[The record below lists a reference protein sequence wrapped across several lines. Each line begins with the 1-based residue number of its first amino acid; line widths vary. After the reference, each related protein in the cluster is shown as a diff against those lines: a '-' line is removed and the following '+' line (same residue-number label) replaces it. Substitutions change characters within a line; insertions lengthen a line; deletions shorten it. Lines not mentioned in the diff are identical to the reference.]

1 MQEFATRKPIARGMD
16 LRQPNCLFS
25 KYRMAVRIMK
35 LTTIL
40 LTVACLQ
47 LSAKGI
53 TQNVTISVKDAPLLT
68 VLKTIKKQTGF
79 TFLVTTKDLEIAR
92 RVSITAQNLPLQEVL
107 ELCFKDQPLTYTIT
121 GKLINIIPRVR
132 QVEKNDKTGY
142 TSPLPANIDVSGKV
156 LDENGAPAQG
166 VNVMVKGTSNGTS
179 TNYKGE
185 FLLKDVDENAY
196 LVITSVGYDKVEV
209 AVKEKSYVSVQL
221 RVAVG
226 NLDEMQVIAYG
237 ATSKRFS
244 TGNVSTVKA
253 ADIENQP
260 YENPLIALQGRV
272 PGVQVTQLTGL
283 AGGRTE
289 VRIQGRNSINSGLEP
304 LIIVDGIPYPSTF
317 LISNLESIV
326 QGGSP
331 LNYINPNDIESIDVL
346 KDADATAIYGS
357 RAANGA
363 ILITTK
369 KGKAGKTKVSFN
381 VQQGWGKVGHFVDM
395 MNTRQYLDMRY
406 EAYKNDGINLA
417 TQTLSSRN
425 WDLKLWDTTRYTD
438 WQRTLI
444 GGTAKYTNINAS
456 FSGGTTLFQYL
467 IGANYNRQTTV
478 FPGSFDDKKGGAYF
492 NFSGSSLN
500 QKFKA
505 QFSGNYMYDQN
516 ELPQT
521 DLTQNALWMV
531 PNAPTLYDENGN
543 LNWAKNAA
551 GSATWT
557 NPLANIFYSQ
567 YNNTTKNLISNL
579 TLSYQLFRGLDLRS
593 SIGYN
598 NIESSLYLPITLG
611 YYRPQDLPFSQR
623 SARYGQRNMT
633 SWIVEPQLHY
643 SNRIWKGKLDALL
656 GGTVQQSKADVLT
669 FTGTGYSTD
678 LLMKTLSAATSV
690 TAGPSG
696 SSQTKFNALFGR
708 LNYVVNDKYII
719 DLTARRDGSSKF
731 GDNNKLHNFGSVAGA
746 WIISGEKWVQRNLR
760 FLSFAKIRSSYG
772 ITGNDQIGDFT
783 HLSTYSINNTPQILY
798 QGGISLYPARIPN
811 PNLQWEE
818 TRKWQSGIDLGFFSD
833 RIVVGATY
841 ARNRSS
847 NQIVSYP
854 LPTTTG
860 FMDVYQNLPALI
872 QNTSLEFTLQTTNI
886 KNRDFSWSTSFN
898 LTVPRNKLLSF
909 PGIEN
914 TGYVYGTN
922 GVIVGQS
929 LGVIKTFQYA
939 GVDPATGNYTV
950 YDSIGNITSQPDFN
964 NDKTVLISNLVKYYG
979 GIQNV
984 IQFKSFQ
991 LDINLQFIRQ
1001 KGPNDMYYY
1010 NGFDASRYPGYHVGA
1025 AFGNQPVGIK
1035 GNQWHK
1041 PGDDATFS
1049 RFSTGF
1055 NTLWPAVSD
1064 VWYSY
1069 NASFI
1074 RIKNVSLSWTL
1085 PNKMLKDLHLQNLV
1099 LYFRGDNVFTFTK
1112 YKGLD
1117 PESLSTNSL
1126 PPLRVLTLGLKVDL

>member
-1 MQEFATRKPIARGMD
+1 MQEFATRKPIARGMV

-47 LSAKGI
+47 LSARGL

-68 VLKTIKKQTGF
+68 VLKAIKKQTGF
-79 TFLVTTKDLEIAR
+79 TFLVTNKDLEIAR
-92 RVSITAQNLPLQEVL
+92 NVSITAQNLPLQEVL
-107 ELCFKDQPLTYTIT
+107 DLCFKDQPLTYTIS

-142 TSPLPANIDVSGKV
+142 TAPLPANIDVSGKV
-156 LDENGAPAQG
+156 IDENGAPAQS
-166 VNVMVKGTSNGTS
+166 VNVMVKGTSKGTS

-185 FLLKDVDENAY
+185 FHLKDVDENAY
-196 LVITSVGYDKVEV
+196 LVVTAVGYDKVEV
-209 AVKEKSYVSVQL
+209 AVKEKSFLSLQL

-237 ATSKRFS
+237 STSKRFS
-244 TGNVSTVKA
+244 TGNISTVKA

-283 AGGRTE
+283 PGGATT
-289 VRIQGRNSINSGLEP
+289 VRIQGRNSITSGLEP
-304 LIIVDGIPYPSTF
+304 LIIVDGVPYPPTLLNS
-317 LISNLESIV
+317 SLEGIV

-381 VQQGWGKVGHFVDM
+381 AQQGWGKVGHFVDM
-395 MNTRQYLDMRY
+395 MNTRQYLNMRY
-406 EAYKNDGINLA
+406 EALKNDGLSPDPNLDY
-417 TQTLSSRN
+417 
-425 WDLKLWDTTRYTD
+425 DLTLWDTTRYTN
-438 WQRTLI
+438 WQKELI
-444 GGTAKYTNINAS
+444 GGTAKYTNINTS

-467 IGANYNRQTTV
+467 IGANYNKQTTV

-492 NFSGSSLN
+492 NFSGSSSN
-500 QKFKA
+500 QKFKV
-505 QFSGNYMYDQN
+505 QFSGNYIYDQN
-516 ELPQT
+516 KLPQV
-521 DLTQNALWMV
+521 DLTQSALWME
-531 PNAPTLYDENGN
+531 PDAPPLYDENGH
-543 LNWAKNAA
+543 LNWATNAA
-551 GSATWT
+551 GSSTWN
-557 NPLANIFYSQ
+557 NPLANVIYSQ
-567 YNNTTKNLISNL
+567 YNNTTKNLTSNL
-579 TLSYQLFRGLDLRS
+579 TLRYQVLPGLDVRTSL
-593 SIGYN
+593 GYN
-598 NIESSLYLPITLG
+598 NIESGFILPTTLEANP
-611 YYRPQDLPFSQR
+611 PQDLPY
-623 SARYGQRNMT
+623 AERYVAQGQRNMT

-643 SNRIWKGKLDALL
+643 SSRIWKGKLDALV

-669 FTGTGYSTD
+669 FYGFGYSTD
-678 LLMKTLSAATSV
+678 LLMKTLSAATSII
-690 TAGPSG
+690 AGTSG
-696 SSQTKFNALFGR
+696 NSQTKFNALFGR
-708 LNYVVNDKYII
+708 INYVINDKYII

-731 GDNNKLHNFGSVAGA
+731 GDNNKLHNFGSVGGA
-746 WIISGEKWVQRNLR
+746 WVVSGEKWVERNLR
-760 FLSFAKIRSSYG
+760 FLSFAKLRSSYG

-783 HLSTYSINNTPQILY
+783 HLSTYSLSNPGILY
-798 QGGISLYPARIPN
+798 QGAIGLQPARIPN

-833 RIVVGATY
+833 RIILGATY

-860 FMDVYQNLPALI
+860 FTSVKNNLPALI

-886 KNRDFSWSTSFN
+886 KTQDFSWSTSFN

-914 TGYVYGTN
+914 TSYVSGTS

-929 LGVIKTFQYA
+929 LGVVKTFHYA
-939 GVDPATGNYTV
+939 GVDPATGKYTV
-950 YDSIGNITSQPDFN
+950 YDSIGNITFKPNFN
-964 NDKTVLISNLVKYYG
+964 TDKTVLISNLVKFYG
-979 GIQNV
+979 GIQNA
-984 IQFKSFQ
+984 IQYKSFQ
-991 LDINLQFIRQ
+991 LDVNLQFVRQ
-1001 KGPNDMYYY
+1001 KGPNDMYYF
-1010 NGFDASRYPGYHVGA
+1010 NGFSASNYPGYFIGGGY
-1025 AFGNQPVGIK
+1025 GNQPVGLI
-1035 GNQWHK
+1035 NNHWQK

-1049 RFSTGF
+1049 RFTTGGSG
-1055 NTLWPAVSD
+1055 NIWPALSD
-1064 VWYSY
+1064 AWYSY
-1069 NASFI
+1069 NVSFI

-1085 PNKMLKDLHLQNLV
+1085 PNKMLKDAHLQNLV

-1117 PESLSTNSL
+1117 PEARGTSSL